1 MNVWFSTM
9 DPVITP
15 DEYMVVCI
23 SRQIRDGETVAQGLA
38 TPLVTAGYL
47 LARLTHAPHLYF
59 VSAIGQGM
67 CRDAAPLQL
76 NRVEELWLDR
86 SLSNIGFA
94 RAVLDILPSLRIREF
109 FRPGQIDPYGNF
121 NNLAFG
127 KDYIT
132 SGRQHP
138 KMRLPGSGGI
148 PDVTTFLSDI
158 CLYVPRHSRVTFVP
172 QLDVCSGMG
181 CSAQRTHGRNPV
193 FMITDLG
200 QFDFANGRLRLTSY
214 HYGCDINY
222 IQSKTGFELEIA
234 PDVHETIPPNS
245 EELNLLRNII
255 DPLGIRKLE
264 LLSGAPRKQLLR
276 DIIAR
281 EQ

>member
-1 MNVWFSTM
+1 M
-9 DPVITP
+9 DQLITA

-23 SRQIRDGETVAQGLA
+23 SRQIRDGETVVQGLA
-38 TPLVTAGYL
+38 TPLVAAGYL

-76 NRVEELWLDR
+76 NRIEELWLDR

-94 RAVLDILPSLRIREF
+94 RAVLDILPSLQIREY
-109 FRPGQIDPYGNF
+109 FRPAQIDPNGNF

-127 KDYIT
+127 KDYII

-138 KMRLPGSGGI
+138 RLRLPGSGGI
-148 PDVTTFLSDI
+148 PDVTTYLSNI

-172 QLDVCSGMG
+172 QLDVRSGMG
-181 CSAQRTHGRNPV
+181 CSSQRTHGMNPV
-193 FMITDLG
+193 YLITDLG

-214 HYGCDINY
+214 HNGCKPNY
-222 IQSKTGFELEIA
+222 IQAKTGFEIEIA
-234 PDVHETIPPNS
+234 PDVHETIPPS
-245 EELNLLRNII
+245 PEELNLLRNTI

-264 LLSGAPRKQLLR
+264 LLSGAYRKRLLR
-276 DIIAR
+276 DIIAQ